1 MNPSESEMRRAIHPS
16 AGPEMPALLQTEEIF
31 RLLVASVTDYAIFML
46 DPEGRVASW
55 NAGAERIKGYRA
67 EEILGQHFS
76 CFYLDEDLRQ
86 GKPALELQV
95 ASAEGRFE
103 DEGWRVRKDGSRFW
117 ANVVVTALRDESG
130 RLVGFA
136 KVTRDLTERK
146 QSEERLRQSEA
157 LFQDLFEHAP
167 DGIVVVNDAG
177 QIQSVNEQLE
187 RLFGYRR
194 EELVGQAI
202 ECLLPERFREGH
214 LGHRTAYLADPR
226 RRPMGAGLEL
236 YGRRKDGS
244 EFPVDIMLSP
254 LSIAGRT
261 HVLAVIRDITSRK
274 QAEDR
279 LRAYSAQLEQSN
291 RELEQFASVA
301 SHDLQEPLRKIQAFG
316 DRLEARCGD
325 ALTEQGRDYLDRML
339 NAASRMQILIDDLL
353 AFSRVTTQARPF
365 LQVELTPIARE
376 VISDLEAVIES
387 SGGRVDL
394 AELPVVEADPA
405 QMRQLLQNL
414 LSNALKF
421 RRPDEPPVVKISS
434 RPLDPPADPTLR
446 QLAPRQLCQL
456 LVEDNGIGFDEKYL
470 DRIFNPFQRLHGR
483 SAYEGSGIGLAIC
496 RKIVERHGGA
506 ITARSA
512 PGQGATF
519 IVTLPFRPPQG
530 GSDA

>member
-1 MNPSESEMRRAIHPS
+1 MNPSESEIPRAVHPS
-16 AGPEMPALLQTEEIF
+16 AGPELPLLLQSEEAF

-67 EEILGQHFS
+67 EEIVGQHFS
-76 CFYLDEDLRQ
+76 RFYPDEDLQQ
-86 GKPALELQV
+86 GKPAHELKI
-95 ASAEGRFE
+95 ASTEGRFE

-117 ANVVVTALRDESG
+117 ASIVVAALRDEAG

-146 QSEERLRQSEA
+146 QVEERLR
-157 LFQDLFEHAP
+157 
-167 DGIVVVNDAG
+167 
-177 QIQSVNEQLE
+177 
-187 RLFGYRR
+187 
-194 EELVGQAI
+194 
-202 ECLLPERFREGH
+202 
-214 LGHRTAYLADPR
+214 AYA
-226 RRPMGAGLEL
+226 
-236 YGRRKDGS
+236 
-244 EFPVDIMLSP
+244 
-254 LSIAGRT
+254 
-261 HVLAVIRDITSRK
+261 
-274 QAEDR
+274 
-279 LRAYSAQLEQSN
+279 AQLEQSN

-325 ALTEQGRDYLDRML
+325 ALGEQGRDYLDRML

-353 AFSRVTTQARPF
+353 AFSRVTTPARPL
-365 LQVELTPIARE
+365 LQVELAQIARE
-376 VISDLEAVIES
+376 VISDLEADIES
-387 SGGRVDL
+387 SGGRVEL
-394 AELPVVEADPA
+394 AELPAVEADPV

-446 QLAPRQLCQL
+446 HLAPRQFCQL
-456 LVEDNGIGFDEKYL
+456 VVEDNGIGFDEKYL

-519 IVTLPFRPPQG
+519 IVTLPLRPPQG